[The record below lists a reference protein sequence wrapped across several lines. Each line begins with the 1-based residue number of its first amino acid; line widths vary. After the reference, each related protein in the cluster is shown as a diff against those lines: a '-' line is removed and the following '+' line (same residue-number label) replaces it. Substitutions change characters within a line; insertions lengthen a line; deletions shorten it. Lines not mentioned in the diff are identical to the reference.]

1 MKWRIAALAGAA
13 ITIAGWIST
22 PILSESAA
30 FLPDPKIAQ
39 TPAWQAPAS
48 GPVPVSLTADGRFT
62 AAEMRTAFLR
72 ECAEATLKGGFASFT
87 LIRYRMTETRP
98 HHYEAHGE
106 MVESPP
112 RADDPRDNIFDAR
125 KVLATPKR

>member
-1 MKWRIAALAGAA
+1 MRWGISALAAVA

-22 PILSESAA
+22 PILSESADYP
-30 FLPDPKIAQ
+30 PDPKIAP
-39 TPAWQAPAS
+39 TMAWQVPAS

-72 ECAEATLKGGFASFT
+72 ECAEATLKGGFASFA
-87 LIRYRMTETRP
+87 LIHYRMTETRP
-98 HHYEAHGE
+98 HHYEAHGV

-125 KVLATPKR
+125 KVLGTPAR